1 MPRNLVIVES
11 PAKAKTISK
20 FLGRSYQIKASMG
33 HVIDLPR
40 SQFGIN
46 VEKDFQPKYI
56 TIRGK
61 GKIIKDLKDAVK
73 KVERVFLATD
83 PDREGEA
90 ISWHLTQ
97 ALNLDPSAPCR
108 IEFNE
113 ITKKAVV
120 ESIKHP
126 RAIDYN
132 RVNAQQ
138 ARRVLD
144 RLVGYKLSPLL
155 WSKVKRGLSAGR
167 VQSVA
172 VRLVCDREKEIED
185 FQKEE
190 YWTITGTFRAEA
202 RRAKARHTE
211 EGHVDKRQPKEEQI
225 TDFPAKL
232 IRIKG
237 KKAVIPDEK
246 SARKLE
252 EEIKAEKSYV
262 VSAVKKRERLRYPAP
277 PFITSTLQQEASRKL
292 GFSARKTMSVA
303 QQLYEGLEI
312 GKEGSAGL
320 ITYMRTDSLRVS
332 AEAQKEAGE
341 VIGTLFGR
349 EFLPASPPV
358 YKTKVA
364 GAQEA
369 HEAIRPTS
377 VIRRPESVKPYLS
390 RDQFRLYEL
399 VWNRFLA
406 SQMRPAVLELLSIEI
421 TGGRFLFRA
430 SGSRVKFPGFLVL
443 YQEGVDEE
451 KKEEELA
458 LPEVAK
464 EAVLSLLK
472 VKTEQHFT
480 QPPPRYTEAMLVR
493 ALEEKGIGRP
503 STYAPIMDTILR
515 RHYVVLE
522 KKRFLPTELGRVVVD
537 LLKEYFTEIIDPDF
551 TAGMEEKLDLVA
563 EGGTDWV
570 EVIKEFYRPF
580 AADLTKAEQTIE
592 RVKLEDE
599 VSEVKCELCGRR
611 MVYKTGRYGRFLA
624 CPGYPECRNVKSIL
638 IEVGV
643 PCPLCGGKVVERR
656 TKKGRKFFGCNNYP
670 KCTFISWYRPVEKSC
685 PQCGAFCVVKTSK
698 SRGEQ
703 IVCSQGCGFKE
714 QAQKGAEG

>member
-11 PAKAKTISK
+11 PAKAKTIGK
-20 FLGRSYQIKASMG
+20 FLGRSYQVKASMG

-40 SQFGIN
+40 SQFGID
-46 VEKDFQPKYI
+46 VEDNFRPKYI

-97 ALNLDPSAPCR
+97 ALSLDPSAPCR

-126 RAIDYN
+126 RPIDYD

-138 ARRVLD
+138 ARRILD

-172 VRLVCDREKEIED
+172 VRLICDREKEIED
-185 FQKEE
+185 FKQEE
-190 YWTITGTFRAEA
+190 YWTITGIFSAGGEEVEA
-202 RRAKARHTE
+202 RGGAGQQTGAE
-211 EGHVDKRQPKEEQI
+211 EETVIQ
-225 TDFPAKL
+225 AKL
-232 IRIKG
+232 VQIEG
-237 KKAVIPDEK
+237 EKAVIPDETT
-246 SARKLE
+246 ARKLE
-252 EEIKAEKSYV
+252 EEIKAEKSYM
-262 VSAVKKRERLRYPAP
+262 VSAVTKRKRLRHPAP

-292 GFSARKTMSVA
+292 GFSAKKTMALA

-312 GKEGSAGL
+312 GKEGSVGL

-332 AEAQKEAGE
+332 TEAQKEAGE
-341 VIGTLFGR
+341 VILSLFGR
-349 EFLPASPPV
+349 EFMPAKPPV

-377 VIRRPESVKPYLS
+377 AARRPELVKPYLT

-399 VWNRFLA
+399 IWNRFLA
-406 SQMRPAVLELLSIEI
+406 SQMRPAVLEVLTIEI

-430 SGSRVKFPGFLVL
+430 SGSRVEFPGFLIL
-443 YQEGVDEE
+443 YQEGIDEE
-451 KKEEELA
+451 KNEEEPA
-458 LPEVAK
+458 LPEVEK
-464 EAVLSLLK
+464 EAVLPLLE
-472 VKTEQHFT
+472 VKGEQHFT

-503 STYAPIMDTILR
+503 STYAPIIDTILR
-515 RHYVVLE
+515 RHYVLLE
-522 KKRFLPTELGRVVVD
+522 KKRFVPTELGRVVVD
-537 LLKEYFTEIIDPDF
+537 LLKEHFPEIIDPDF
-551 TAGMEEKLDLVA
+551 TAGMEEKLDLIA
-563 EGGTDWV
+563 AGRADWV
-570 EVIKEFYRPF
+570 EVIHDFYQPF
-580 AADLTKAEQTIE
+580 AKDLAKAEEEIE
-592 RVKLEDE
+592 RVKLADE
-599 VSEVKCELCGRR
+599 VSEVKCEQCGRR

-638 IEVGV
+638 VEVGV
-643 PCPLCGGKVVERR
+643 PCPQCGNKVVERR
-656 TKKGRKFFGCNNYP
+656 TKKGRKFFGCSNYP
-670 KCTFISWYRPVEKSC
+670 KCNFISWYRPVEKSC
-685 PQCGAFCVVKTSK
+685 PQCGAFCVLKTSK
-698 SRGEQ
+698 SRGEE
-703 IVCSQGCGFKE
+703 IVCSEGCGFKE
-714 QAQKGAEG
+714 PVKKGAER

>member
-1 MPRNLVIVES
+1 MPRTLVIVES
-11 PAKAKTISK
+11 PAKARTIGK
-20 FLGRSYQIKASMG
+20 FLGRSYQVKASMG

-40 SQFGIN
+40 SQFGID
-46 VEKDFQPKYI
+46 VEKNFRPKYI

-73 KVERVFLATD
+73 KVERVYLATD

-120 ESIKHP
+120 DSIKHP
-126 RAIDYN
+126 RGIDYN

-138 ARRVLD
+138 ARRILD

-172 VRLVCDREKEIED
+172 VRLICDREKEIED
-185 FQKEE
+185 FKQEE
-190 YWTITGTFRAEA
+190 YWTITGTFLAGGQEAGAKRGDGRRKAGAE
-202 RRAKARHTE
+202 E
-211 EGHVDKRQPKEEQI
+211 ETAFQ
-225 TDFPAKL
+225 AKL
-232 IRIKG
+232 AKIDG
-237 KKAVIPDEK
+237 EKAVIPDETT
-246 SARKLE
+246 ARKLE
-252 EEIKAEKSYV
+252 KEIKAGMSYA
-262 VSAVKKRERLRYPAP
+262 VSAVTKRKRLRHPAP

-292 GFSARKTMSVA
+292 GFSAKKTMALA

-312 GKEGSAGL
+312 GKEGSVGL

-332 AEAQKEAGE
+332 TEAQKEAGE
-341 VIGTLFGR
+341 VITSLFGR
-349 EFLPASPPV
+349 EFLPAAPPV

-377 VIRRPESVKPYLS
+377 TARRPDSVKPYLT

-399 VWNRFLA
+399 IWNRFLA
-406 SQMRPAVLELLSIEI
+406 SQMRPAVLELMTIEI

-430 SGSRVKFPGFLVL
+430 SGSRVEFSGFLIL

-451 KKEEELA
+451 KNEEETA
-458 LPEVAK
+458 LPEVKK
-464 EAVLSLLK
+464 EAALSLLD
-472 VKTEQHFT
+472 VRGEQHFT

-503 STYAPIMDTILR
+503 STYAPIIDTILR
-515 RHYVVLE
+515 RHYVLLE
-522 KKRFLPTELGRVVVD
+522 KKRFFPTELGRVVVD

-551 TAGMEEKLDLVA
+551 TAGMEEKLDLIA
-563 EGGTDWV
+563 AGRADWV
-570 EVIKEFYRPF
+570 EVIQGFYQPF
-580 AADLTKAEQTIE
+580 AKDLAEAEENIE
-592 RVKLEDE
+592 RVKLADE
-599 VSEVKCELCGRR
+599 VSDVKCERCGRQ

-624 CPGYPECRNVKSIL
+624 CPGYPECRNIKPLLV
-638 IEVGV
+638 EVGV
-643 PCPLCGGKVVERR
+643 ACPQCGNKVVERR
-656 TKKGRKFFGCNNYP
+656 TKKGRKFYGCSNYP
-670 KCTFISWYRPVEKSC
+670 KCTFVSWYRPVEKSC
-685 PQCGAFCVVKTSK
+685 PECGAFCVLKTSK
-698 SRGEQ
+698 SRGEE

-714 QAQKGAEG
+714 PAKKGAEG